1 MRVAVLLPGRIKGW
15 EMNKDFLKLFQEKY
29 NATFFVSLNLEG
41 PDESTD
47 AFCRYFGVE
56 QEQIAYIPTQT
67 PEKYRQFHV
76 NSSRGEHNFYSQW
89 FHVRSAFDLCKAYC
103 IKYSKMFDLVI
114 KYRTEI
120 YSETLIEISEVQ
132 PKRFYCDPHDAYQT
146 NDQLGYGD
154 FQMMELYSRLV
165 NFYEYFYQNKILL
178 YSGGIPRPTEC
189 VLFAYLNIL
198 ANYEKIDVI
207 YINYKFIL
215 QR

>member
-1 MRVAVLLPGRIKGW
+1 MRVAVLLSGRIEGW
-15 EMNKDFLKLFQEKY
+15 EINKDFLKLFQEKY

-41 PDESTD
+41 PDKSTH
-47 AFCRYFGVE
+47 AFCEYFGVE
-56 QEQIAYIPTQT
+56 HEQIAYIPTQT
-67 PEKYRQFHV
+67 PELYRHFHLDG
-76 NSSRGEHNFYSQW
+76 REHNFYSQW

-103 IKYSKMFDLVI
+103 MKYSQIFDVVI

-120 YSETLIEISEVQ
+120 YSETIIEISEVQ
-132 PKRFYCDPHDAYQT
+132 PKRFYCPAHPAYQT

-165 NFYEYFYQNKILL
+165 NFYEYFYQHEILL

-207 YINYKFIL
+207 YINYKFSL
-215 QR
+215 RR